1 MTEKK
6 KYESPTMDVV
16 ELKLQ
21 PQLLAGSQLDG
32 QLNDPDDY
40 LIDDDPFQF

>member
-1 MTEKK
+1 MKRKE
-6 KYESPTMDVV
+6 YESPTMDVV

-32 QLNDPDDY
+32 QLEDPDDY
-40 LIDDDPFQF
+40 LLEDDPFEF

>member
-1 MTEKK
+1 MKRKE
-6 KYESPTMDVV
+6 YESPTMDVV

-21 PQLLAGSQLDG
+21 PQLLAGSPVDG

-40 LIDDDPFQF
+40 LQEDDPFNF

>member
-6 KYESPTMDVV
+6 KYEKPTMDVV

-21 PQLLAGSQLDG
+21 PQLLAGSGKSG
-32 QLNDPDDY
+32 QLEDPDDY
-40 LIDDDPFQF
+40 LLGDDPFQF